1 VLYVADTNNH
11 SVRIIDVATGST
23 STLILKGI
31 EAFDPPSAY
40 RGELV
45 TLDPLIVSAGQA
57 ALVLEY
63 ELPDGYKVNEEAPS
77 SVVISAGASLASFPD
92 GDSVDITGTPVPV
105 EVPIQLM
112 EGIGTLRFDV
122 TLIYCEAVNT
132 TLCLIDQVRYSQPV
146 EIGPPGTS
154 DRIVLERTIRRP

>member
-11 SVRIIDVATGST
+11 SVRIIDLGSGTT

-45 TLDPLIVSAGQA
+45 TLDPVTLAAGEA
-57 ALVLEY
+57 SLVLEY

-77 SVVISAGASLASFPD
+77 SVIISAGASLGSFPD
-92 GDSVDITGTPVPV
+92 GDSVDITGRVLPVAIPV
-105 EVPIQLM
+105 ELV
-112 EGIGTLRFDV
+112 EGVGTLRFDV

-132 TLCLIDQVRYSQPV
+132 SLCLIDQVRYSQPI
-146 EIGPPGTS
+146 EIGPPGVS
-154 DRIVLERTIRRP
+154 GRIVLERTIQRP